1 MRKIYTISDLQ
12 HLSIGSLQALFRQ
25 EAQSLHGAKVTQA
38 ISQANMDKI
47 SRTITAKR
55 HAPVPKPPGI

>member
-1 MRKIYTISDLQ
+1 MRKIYTVSDLQ

-25 EAQSLHGAKVTQA
+25 EAQSLHGADVTKA

-47 SRTITAKR
+47 SRIITVKR
-55 HAPVPKPPGI
+55 RAPAPKTPGF

>member
-1 MRKIYTISDLQ
+1 MRKIYTVSDLQ

-25 EAQSLHGAKVTQA
+25 EAEALHGAEVTQA

-47 SRTITAKR
+47 SRTIADKR
-55 HAPVPKPPGI
+55 LAPTQKPPGF